1 MKEKLF
7 DSEAKVMEI
16 LWREGPLP
24 AKEISLIA
32 ADSIGWNKNTTY
44 TVIKKLEAK
53 GFIRRDEPGFVCTP
67 LISEKDIRK
76 NETSSLLT
84 RFFGGSRKALFSA
97 LIEDEELTDTE
108 VEELKNLIDKRLGA
122 NDDKK
127 AKKGAK
133 PTDKKH

>member
-97 LIEDEELTDTE
+97 LIEDEELTE
-108 VEELKNLIDKRLGA
+108 GEIEELKNLIDKRLGA
-122 NDDKK
+122 KEDKK
-127 AKKGAK
+127 K
-133 PTDKKH
+133 DR